1 MKTGLLDKIVLEPLS
16 HSYNIEPAANLPNV
30 LCTEENNL
38 ALLGTC
44 NGAVS
49 VFIYLLNSALN

>member
-1 MKTGLLDKIVLEPLS
+1 MLEPLS
-16 HSYNIEPAANLPNV
+16 HSYNIKPAANLPNV
-30 LCTEENNL
+30 LSTEENNF